1 MSLADRI
8 NARINALGLTQD
20 EVAAR
25 AGISQGM
32 VYKLSSGRAKR
43 TSHIVE
49 LAQALECE
57 LSWLATG
64 QQLGEGVSETGADY
78 MPTDARSRRKAVERL
93 LAQLSPKDQ
102 KEIALGI
109 MQSLLDN

>member
-1 MSLADRI
+1 MSFADRI
-8 NARINALGLTQD
+8 NTRILALGLTQD

-32 VYKLSSGRAKR
+32 VYKLTSGRAQR

-49 LAQALECE
+49 LAQALECD
-57 LSWLATG
+57 LNWLATG
-64 QQLGEGVSETGADY
+64 QQLGEVVSEASADY
-78 MPTDARSRRKAVERL
+78 VAADGRASRKVVERL
-93 LAQLSPKDQ
+93 LAQLPERDQ